1 MFKTIGK
8 ELRYDEMS
16 NAELKIKMT
25 TMENE
30 YDAIKSEIGRLL
42 SRMEK
47 LDNEYNKIS
56 SLYKKRTKGRTS

>member
-1 MFKTIGK
+1 MVK

-30 YDAIKSEIGRLL
+30 YDAIK
-42 SRMEK
+42 
-47 LDNEYNKIS
+47 
-56 SLYKKRTKGRTS
+56 